1 MRKKPISPCY
11 KCEER
16 QLGCH
21 SSCEKYKQYAGIVE
35 EERQAR
41 YELNE
46 QKYGLISK
54 RREKERAKLKGEK

>member
-21 SSCEKYKQYAGIVE
+21 SSCEKYLEYTGIVAQNRE
-35 EERQAR
+35 AR
-41 YELNE
+41 HNLNE
-46 QKYGLISK
+46 QKYVLISK
-54 RREKERAKLKGEK
+54 RRERERAKIKGEK